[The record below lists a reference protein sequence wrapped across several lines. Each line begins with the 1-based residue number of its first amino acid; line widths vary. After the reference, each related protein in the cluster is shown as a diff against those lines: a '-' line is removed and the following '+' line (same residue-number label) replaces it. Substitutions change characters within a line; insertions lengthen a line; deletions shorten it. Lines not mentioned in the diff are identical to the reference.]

1 MADRFAEKTLRV
13 GGKTI
18 RLTLPESAPE
28 TIIYLHGG
36 EEESPAIAA
45 VAAAGAAIAVI
56 ADVDW
61 DAELSPWP
69 APRAFARGE
78 DFSGRAGEYL
88 GTLTEEIIPAV
99 EAELPAPP
107 RHRAI
112 AGYSLAGLFAV
123 YAGWSCA
130 AFDRIASMS
139 GSLWYDGFLDWLR
152 TQPPVRLPERCYLSL
167 GDREGA
173 ARNPR
178 LAAVE
183 PCTRALLELLRERG
197 VEATFEMHP
206 GGHFRDV
213 PMRVERGLLALV

>member
-1 MADRFAEKTLRV
+1 
-13 GGKTI
+13 
-18 RLTLPESAPE
+18 
-28 TIIYLHGG
+28 
-36 EEESPAIAA
+36 
-45 VAAAGAAIAVI
+45 
-56 ADVDW
+56 
-61 DAELSPWP
+61 
-69 APRAFARGE
+69 
-78 DFSGRAGEYL
+78 
-88 GTLTEEIIPAV
+88 
-99 EAELPAPP
+99 
-107 RHRAI
+107 
-112 AGYSLAGLFAV
+112 
-123 YAGWSCA
+123 
-130 AFDRIASMS
+130 MS

-213 PMRVERGLLALV
+213 PMRVERGLLALL